1 MIDINQPIHWQAVD
15 WVFGGDTSKELEEP
29 SRVLANRGIAIKLAS
44 VALKDVIRDQVTS
57 EFIRRVWDAINP
69 DGKALFV
76 GAILHTMATNNPNSD
91 TLAWTRWGAEY
102 QFNLTIHRDEWVKD
116 YEDINLQVD
125 LSPFLRLVQLA
136 GTGAFRQAVLLL
148 TDNHVSEQH
157 RLEVEHAAAVAAAGA
172 GGGGPV
178 GGGVAPPA
186 AELTLSDEAAASLAG
201 ASRDAAE
208 LHEKAQ
214 RRAAMAAPAVQEAVK
229 KLDRADPA
237 DVDRATADSREFF
250 KPANYGAAASG
261 VERETVDQ
269 KIATKI
275 LQEDCDFDQ
284 ARKSAHKC
292 VLIGELEGCVP
303 AKDPIVDHAKRISR
317 GLAVVLASYIRE
329 HAKNHNDQSK
339 LVKAFKKYSIQ
350 VWDSNDKRIE
360 QLNESKEWLSRSDI
374 VLFLDSVLHMYE
386 IIGNKI
392 EDVKKLLMEDIQF
405 FVDSGVKSVDDKF
418 RLYIK
423 VFFKEFNRLF
433 SDPMGGWLTSAGVE
447 RPLMLPLLQHKELIH
462 IPRDLN
468 TRTRDAIKAIITARK
483 RVAATGAV
491 VSQEHSAQAAEQHR
505 VLQKQ
510 LDAQGRKLQSV
521 QSTMQQMT
529 PNKRPKV
536 SFADEEVDDS
546 TATPIKGLSKR
557 SGPSKVHPQITSA
570 FWTEYMTK
578 YKGKNRCVF
587 SDIADVKGFEAWQER
602 CSNYGA
608 PDKKC
613 TFNHKSDK
621 TVREFMA
628 ALLEKHP
635 TIPKAPA

>member
-1 MIDINQPIHWQAVD
+1 VSYAPLLDGYFSLLMIDINQPIHWQAVD

-237 DVDRATADSREFF
+237 DVDRATADSRDFSSQ
-250 KPANYGAAASG
+250 PIT
-261 VERETVDQ
+261 ER
-269 KIATKI
+269 
-275 LQEDCDFDQ
+275 L
-284 ARKSAHKC
+284 H
-292 VLIGELEGCVP
+292 
-303 AKDPIVDHAKRISR
+303 
-317 GLAVVLASYIRE
+317 
-329 HAKNHNDQSK
+329 
-339 LVKAFKKYSIQ
+339 Q
-350 VWDSNDKRIE
+350 VWN
-360 QLNESKEWLSRSDI
+360 
-374 VLFLDSVLHMYE
+374 
-386 IIGNKI
+386 
-392 EDVKKLLMEDIQF
+392 
-405 FVDSGVKSVDDKF
+405 
-418 RLYIK
+418 
-423 VFFKEFNRLF
+423 
-433 SDPMGGWLTSAGVE
+433 A
-447 RPLMLPLLQHKELIH
+447 RP
-462 IPRDLN
+462 
-468 TRTRDAIKAIITARK
+468 
-483 RVAATGAV
+483 
-491 VSQEHSAQAAEQHR
+491 
-505 VLQKQ
+505 
-510 LDAQGRKLQSV
+510 
-521 QSTMQQMT
+521 
-529 PNKRPKV
+529 
-536 SFADEEVDDS
+536 
-546 TATPIKGLSKR
+546 
-557 SGPSKVHPQITSA
+557 
-570 FWTEYMTK
+570 
-578 YKGKNRCVF
+578 
-587 SDIADVKGFEAWQER
+587 
-602 CSNYGA
+602 
-608 PDKKC
+608 
-613 TFNHKSDK
+613 
-621 TVREFMA
+621 
-628 ALLEKHP
+628 
-635 TIPKAPA
+635 